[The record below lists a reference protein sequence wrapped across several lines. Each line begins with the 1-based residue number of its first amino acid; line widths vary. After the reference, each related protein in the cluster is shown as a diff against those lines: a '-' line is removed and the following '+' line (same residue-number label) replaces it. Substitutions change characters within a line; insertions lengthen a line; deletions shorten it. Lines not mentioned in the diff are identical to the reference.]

1 MVKRTAGRLARAGD
15 RTTLTPVRASVV
27 SAGGERLGALLDV
40 LGELGVGNI
49 WVLSN
54 SVGDRYFFDPF
65 PDMAIGVLNP
75 ESAECAGDPPEGLS
89 NLDVMLRIGRAA
101 ERGVP
106 AIVIVPPPLAM
117 PAPADGVA
125 FAPCPVGH
133 QSALWTHLWAFTA
146 TLRSHQDSP
155 PLKADRERT
164 PVDSAGIL
172 SEFERSKNISAPRF
186 GEIVSSVLRQAGAAS
201 VGPERYEAD
210 RGVDIVF
217 APSPDSSSV
226 ILVEARTGQLDELRL
241 REAEQRL
248 QNYVIERHAGLGLV
262 IYHDSHGRQF
272 PSRRPTPLIARL
284 SIEELVGKLETR
296 SLTQV
301 ISDATVRR

>member
-1 MVKRTAGRLARAGD
+1 M
-15 RTTLTPVRASVV
+15 RASVV
-27 SAGGERLGALLDV
+27 SARGEGLGALLDV
-40 LGELGVGNI
+40 LDELGVSDI
-49 WVLSN
+49 RVLSN
-54 SVGDRYFFDPF
+54 SIGDRYLFNPF

-75 ESAECAGDPPEGLS
+75 ESLEGPGQPLGGLS

-106 AIVIVPPPLAM
+106 TIVIVPPPLAM
-117 PAPADGVA
+117 PSPADGVA
-125 FAPCPVGH
+125 FAQCPVGH
-133 QSALWTHLWAFTA
+133 QPALWTHLWAFTA
-146 TLRSHQDSP
+146 TLGSRKDSQ
-155 PLKADRERT
+155 PLEPDREGT

-172 SEFERSKNISAPRF
+172 SEFERSKSISAPRF

-201 VGPERYEAD
+201 VGQERYEAD

-217 APSPDSSSV
+217 APSADASSV

-248 QNYVIERHAGLGLV
+248 QNYVIERQAGLGLV
-262 IYHDSHGRQF
+262 IYHDSRGRQF
-272 PSRRPTPLIARL
+272 PSRRSTPLIARL
-284 SIEELVGKLETR
+284 SIEELVGKLESR

-301 ISDATVRR
+301 ISDAAVRR